1 MEIIIENP
9 FLYENKSVEELLF
22 LLDLGDDIP
31 LKVLAD
37 ACKREGRK
45 LNIECIMEEENE
57 IN

>member
-1 MEIIIENP
+1 MKKIIKNL

-22 LLDLGDDIP
+22 LLDMGEDVP
-31 LKVLAD
+31 LKALVD

-45 LNIECIMEEENE
+45 FSINCIVEEEYE